1 MTEYANKP
9 QDNGSNDTNDK
20 KKQRE
25 AVALRFGG
33 QHAPTVTATGKGT
46 VADEIINLA
55 EQAGIHIHQDPHLSV
70 FLQRLE
76 LGEEIP
82 KELYLLIAELIAFTY
97 MLEGKFPD
105 QWNNMHQK
113 IVEEV

>member
-1 MTEYANKP
+1 MND
-9 QDNGSNDTNDK
+9 DNE
-20 KKQRE
+20 KQLENSAAQAKNEQE
-25 AVALRFGG
+25 AVALSYDG
-33 QHAPTVTATGKGT
+33 QKAPVITATGKGA
-46 VADEIINLA
+46 VADEIIALA
-55 EQAGIHIHQDPHLSV
+55 KEAGVHIHKDAHLSD

-82 KELYLLIAELIAFTY
+82 KELYLLIAELIAFAYT
-97 MLEGKFPD
+97 LDGKFPE